1 MQAATAAAVDEDRL
15 AAESLETAAVGD
27 LAQHVVA
34 LEGGQA
40 AAEARDPTNLNSS
53 HPNETDND
61 SIQNKHIGNDIGN
74 DIGNPVSNEVDVTH
88 LASSDNIGDNEN
100 LNPQVNNA
108 EKSEKVGKEVEKAI
122 NITESKKSEK
132 DDDSSNNTVKP
143 TENKNINGPA
153 APPLVVAE
161 EEASK
166 SQSGQYIKKTYL
178 YIYLEKNSK
187 TTATKKGQLLF
198 RRIFP
203 LILGWFWPFYVVF

>member
-53 HPNETDND
+53 HPNETDNN

-100 LNPQVNNA
+100 LNPQVNDAA

-132 DDDSSNNTVKP
+132 DDDSSNNTDKP

-166 SQSGQYIKKTYL
+166 SQSGQYIKKTYM
-178 YIYLEKNSK
+178 YIYLEKKFKNDGN
-187 TTATKKGQLLF
+187 KK
-198 RRIFP
+198 RTIA
-203 LILGWFWPFYVVF
+203 V